1 MTGRHFGL
9 AVLVAA
15 VWGVNFVAI
24 DAGLSHYPPL
34 LFTALRFL
42 VAAVPAV
49 FLVGRPGVPWRYVLA
64 GGLVLGALQ
73 FGLLFEG
80 MKAGMPAGL
89 SSLVQQGQAIFTAV
103 FASALLRE
111 RIGARRLLGLGVAV
125 VGMVVAALDQASRG
139 GAAPLGA
146 FALVVGAAAAFG
158 FSNIITRKA
167 APPDALRWMVWVS
180 VVPPLPLAVLSLL
193 TEGPRAD
200 LRALTTF
207 SPSAVGSL
215 LYVAWGATLVG
226 FGLWGYLLRRHDASV
241 VAPFSL
247 LVPVFGM
254 SSAWLLRGE
263 ALSPLSGAAAALVI
277 SGIAIA
283 SVTRPRLGR
292 SVISPAPRADH
303 PERGRVRAGG
313 VHGGGRAGRGGG
325 VPARTP
331 LPPRAADAAAS
342 PVRPS

>member
-1 MTGRHFGL
+1 MTGRHLGL

-15 VWGVNFVAI
+15 VWGANFVAI

-49 FLVGRPGVPWRYVLA
+49 FLVGKPGVPWRYVLA
-64 GGLVLGALQ
+64 GGVVLGALQ

-89 SSLVQQGQAIFTAV
+89 SSLVQQGQAIFTAG
-103 FASALLRE
+103 FAAVLLRE
-111 RIGARRLLGLGVAV
+111 RIGPRRLLGLAVAV
-125 VGMVVAALDQASRG
+125 AGMVVAALDQASRG
-139 GAAPLGA
+139 GAAPLTA

-180 VVPPLPLAVLSLL
+180 VVPPLPLAALSLL

-207 SPSAVGSL
+207 SASAVGSL

-226 FGLWGYLLRRHDASV
+226 FGL
-241 VAPFSL
+241 
-247 LVPVFGM
+247 
-254 SSAWLLRGE
+254 
-263 ALSPLSGAAAALVI
+263 
-277 SGIAIA
+277 
-283 SVTRPRLGR
+283 
-292 SVISPAPRADH
+292 
-303 PERGRVRAGG
+303 
-313 VHGGGRAGRGGG
+313 
-325 VPARTP
+325 
-331 LPPRAADAAAS
+331 
-342 PVRPS
+342 